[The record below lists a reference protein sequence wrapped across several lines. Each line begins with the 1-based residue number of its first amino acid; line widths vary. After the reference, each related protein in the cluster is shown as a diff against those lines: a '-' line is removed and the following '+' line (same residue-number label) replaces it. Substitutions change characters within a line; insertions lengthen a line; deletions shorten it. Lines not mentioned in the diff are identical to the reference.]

1 MCRSRCESMG
11 FLVTCDTFESKARG
25 VNGNLDLFKIVFST
39 QEALSVPSK
48 CSDWGLANH
57 FKQGSL
63 FLPSTP
69 GLTWLKHGLG
79 HSPHLV
85 ANTTSQMRELL
96 AQEPV
101 FPFPSL
107 HDVESR
113 RSVKASLISP
123 RETCRNAHTCLFVM
137 LKKNQTQCEIK
148 TSLALIWGCCSSHY
162 ASDDWC
168 GACASRRPMKKLASN
183 FYFSCVLWGFKQELQ
198 LMGGCRQIFLK
209 TVKIHAFK
217 RWFETINYWMLL
229 RMKSEGRIYVPRQ
242 PGKSGIRFIWC
253 LFGHLCL
260 NRMWK
265 HILICDCATSIPIS
279 LHVHLCLT
287 GGRFALFP
295 CSSSV

>member
-11 FLVTCDTFESKARG
+11 FLVTCDTFDSKARG

-48 CSDWGLANH
+48 CSDWGIANL

-63 FLPSTP
+63 FLPSTL

-123 RETCRNAHTCLFVM
+123 RETCRNAHTCLFFMSKINKSDTVWN
-137 LKKNQTQCEIK
+137 KNNPGFNLRLLLL
-148 TSLALIWGCCSSHY
+148 SLCIW
-162 ASDDWC
+162 WL
-168 GACASRRPMKKLASN
+168 M
-183 FYFSCVLWGFKQELQ
+183 WGMCF
-198 LMGGCRQIFLK
+198 
-209 TVKIHAFK
+209 
-217 RWFETINYWMLL
+217 
-229 RMKSEGRIYVPRQ
+229 
-242 PGKSGIRFIWC
+242 
-253 LFGHLCL
+253 
-260 NRMWK
+260 
-265 HILICDCATSIPIS
+265 
-279 LHVHLCLT
+279 
-287 GGRFALFP
+287 
-295 CSSSV
+295 